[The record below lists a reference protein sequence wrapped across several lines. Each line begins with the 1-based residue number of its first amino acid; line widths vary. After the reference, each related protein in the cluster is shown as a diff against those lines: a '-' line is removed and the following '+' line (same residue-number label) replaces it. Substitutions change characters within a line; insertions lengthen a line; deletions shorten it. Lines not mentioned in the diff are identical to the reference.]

1 MRAERSSPTLDAVA
15 AEMARQREIHPDRP
29 KHPYHWATV
38 ASEEG
43 LEVLHALIGHWL
55 EATRLSQDQAAGAT
69 VELRLAAARQLHA
82 ELVQVA
88 AVAAA
93 WAETLPASATTPP
106 SDDRPAGRPEVR
118 TETDRASTGRQDD
131 FGCLPA
137 GTHEWIT
144 ICRVCTEA
152 KSA

>member
-1 MRAERSSPTLDAVA
+1 MTPILAAIA

-55 EATRLSQDQAAGAT
+55 EATRLAQDQAAGAT
-69 VELRLAAARQLHA
+69 VDLRLGAARQLRT

-93 WAETLPASATTPP
+93 WAETLPGDPAPAPAQC
-106 SDDRPAGRPEVR
+106 DDGCMPAG
-118 TETDRASTGRQDD
+118 S
-131 FGCLPA
+131 
-137 GTHEWIT
+137 HEWIT

-152 KSA
+152 RPV